1 MSYRSI
7 RFRLAATLAVTVACA
22 APGSAASANDRE
34 STATRGLVFVVG
46 GVGGIDPVGHVT
58 QWALPRAGLNYE
70 VRDFVW
76 THGFG
81 QVLKDLQDTPYL
93 LKKAKLL
100 ADEVLQVKAEESDRP
115 VYLIAKSGGTG
126 LALAAA
132 ELLPPETLERIVLL
146 SAAVSPTYDL
156 RPALRATK
164 HEIVS
169 FYSPYDR
176 LILGWGTSQFGTADR
191 VYGPSAGL
199 VGFKISAELSD
210 ADRVLYRRLV
220 QQQWSAA
227 MILQGYAGNH
237 LGTSMPLFIQKEVA
251 PWLQP

>member
-1 MSYRSI
+1 MKGMTTMSHRSI
-7 RFRLAATLAVTVACA
+7 LFRFAAILAAMVACH
-22 APGSAASANDRE
+22 APGSASVANDRE
-34 STATRGLVFVVG
+34 PTEKRGVVFVVG
-46 GVGGIDPVGHVT
+46 GVGGIDPLGHAT
-58 QWALPRAGLNYE
+58 QWALPRAGLNHE

-81 QVLKDLQDTPYL
+81 QVLKDLQDTRYL
-93 LKKAKLL
+93 LKKAKEL
-100 ADEVLQVKAEESDRP
+100 AAEVRQVKAEEPDRP

-132 ELLPPETLERIVLL
+132 GLLPPDTLERIILL

-164 HEIVS
+164 HEILS
-169 FYSPYDR
+169 FYSPFDR
-176 LILGWGTSQFGTADR
+176 LVLGWGTSQFGTADR

-199 VGFKISAELSD
+199 LGFKMPAESSD
-210 ADRVLYRRLV
+210 ADRVLYLRLV

-227 MILQGYAGNH
+227 MIFQGYAGNH
-237 LGTSMPLFIQKEVA
+237 IGTSM
-251 PWLQP
+251 